1 MPRFAANLGF
11 LWPELP
17 LLGRIAAAARAGFRA
32 IEMHW
37 PYEVAASDVRRACE
51 DHSLEILGIN
61 TAPGSIEDGDFGLGA
76 VPGREDEF
84 QRSIDQA
91 LAYCRGC
98 GARAIHAM
106 AGNVPDELHSLG
118 REVFMRNLQLATD
131 KMAGSGVT
139 LFLEPLNP
147 RDHPRYFYST
157 VGAAAEIIADLGRSN
172 IMLQF
177 DVYHVAVS
185 EGDILTKLKRYLP
198 IIGHV
203 QIAAV
208 PSRHEPHEGEIAYGA
223 IFAALDGMGYAGWIG
238 CEYRPRASTQDGL
251 RWTERLGVRLS
262 PDRKDAI

>member
-17 LLGRIAAAARAGFRA
+17 LLGRIAAAAGAGFRA

-37 PYEVAASDVRRACE
+37 PYEVAAADVRRACE
-51 DHSLEILGIN
+51 EHALEILGIN
-61 TAPGSIEDGDFGLGA
+61 SAPGSIKDGDFGLGA
-76 VPGREDEF
+76 VPGREEEF

-91 LAYCRGC
+91 LAYCRGS

-106 AGNVPDELHSLG
+106 AGNVPHELHALA
-118 REVFMRNLQLATD
+118 REVFMRNLQLAAD
-131 KMAGSGVT
+131 KTEAGGVT
-139 LFLEPLNP
+139 LLLEPLNP

-157 VGAAAEIIADLGRSN
+157 VGAAAEIIAALGRSN
-172 IMLQF
+172 LKLQF

-208 PSRHEPHEGEIAYGA
+208 PSRHEPDEGEIAYGA
-223 IFAALDGMGYAGWIG
+223 IFAALDEMGYAGFIG
-238 CEYRPRASTQDGL
+238 CEYRPRAATQEGL
-251 RWTERLGVRLS
+251 RWMQRLGVSLS
-262 PDRKDAI
+262 PERKDAI

>member
-17 LLGRIAAAARAGFRA
+17 LLGRIVAAARAGFPA

-37 PYEVAASDVRRACE
+37 PYEVAAADVRRACE
-51 DHSLEILGIN
+51 DHSLQVLGIN
-61 TAPGSIEDGDFGLGA
+61 SAPGSIKDGDFGLGA
-76 VPGREDEF
+76 VPGREDDF

-106 AGNVPDELHSLG
+106 AGNVPHELHSLG
-118 REVFMRNLQLATD
+118 REVFMRNLQLAAD
-131 KMAGSGVT
+131 KAEGSGVT
-139 LFLEPLNP
+139 LLLEPLNP

-157 VGAAAEIIADLGRSN
+157 VGAAADIIADLGRSH
-172 IMLQF
+172 IKLQF

-185 EGDILTKLKRYLP
+185 EGDVLTKLRRYLP

-208 PSRHEPHEGEIAYGA
+208 PSRHEPDEGEIAYGA
-223 IFAALDGMGYAGWIG
+223 IFAALDEMGYAGFIG
-238 CEYRPRASTQDGL
+238 CEYRPRAATQDGL

-262 PDRKDAI
+262 DRKDAI